1 MLFFLNESDNDHWQ
15 EIEHGKYNVVTINPE
30 ILMGNEHIE
39 DLWKKPKFTNRILSF
54 VFDEAHCI
62 SQWGDFRN
70 EYCHVGALRWLIP
83 SHIPFYVPSA
93 TLPSLVLKDIQEVL
107 RLRENSTTYI
117 KCSNDRPEIGL
128 AVRQL
133 AHPAK
138 SFKDLDFLIPDGFRE
153 DDPPPPK
160 FLVFFDNKKEAEA
173 AALHLQ
179 SRLPKSLQTKVN
191 WFHSINTSE
200 FREEEVENLRD
211 GSSWGECCT
220 DSFGMVS
227 KYTF

>member
-15 EIEHGKYNVVTINPE
+15 EIEHRKYNVVTINPE

-70 EYCHVGALRWLIP
+70 EYRHVGALRWLIP

-93 TLPSLVLKDIQEVL
+93 TLPSLILKDIQEVL

-179 SRLPKSLQTKVN
+179 SRLPKSLQSKVN